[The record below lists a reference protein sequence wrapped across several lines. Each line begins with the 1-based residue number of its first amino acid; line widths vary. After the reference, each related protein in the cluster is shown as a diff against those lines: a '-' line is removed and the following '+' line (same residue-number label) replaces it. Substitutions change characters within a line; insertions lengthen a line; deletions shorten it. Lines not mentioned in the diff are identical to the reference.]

1 MGLNV
6 HRAGWNPSQGPE
18 LLTGC
23 HAAALHIPELRLS
36 DEANSGWKWRTMAP
50 GPGSSAPQHGS

>member
-36 DEANSGWKWRTMAP
+36 DEANSG
-50 GPGSSAPQHGS
+50 